1 MTWICHPRKLG
12 YQRMYQ
18 NAHPSN
24 SASSFTAFLVL
35 CCLEACPQTGCCLL
49 RCRFGPCALCRWRCV
64 FFLLEQTP
72 VGICMYVCMYIYII
86 SYILYYIHVVIIC
99 YYYNSF
105 IDLTRGHPWVIWMS
119 FSTASNRWDVQ
130 VPPGATQQLPSCNQL
145 ENPEFIDHFHQ
156 FPWIFI
162 YFPMNK
168 WGFPRWLQ
176 QASWTMWAR

>member
-1 MTWICHPRKLG
+1 MSVWAVCSL
-12 YQRMYQ
+12 Q
-18 NAHPSN
+18 
-24 SASSFTAFLVL
+24 V
-35 CCLEACPQTGCCLL
+35 
-49 RCRFGPCALCRWRCV
+49 ALC
-64 FFLLEQTP
+64 FFFCLSKRQW
-72 VGICMYVCMYIYII
+72 VYVCMYVCIYIYIYII

-176 QASWTMWAR
+176 QASWTMWARWVSWLTKFCQEWWAETSYQKNRIWIISDLYILYFYIFL